1 VTLPQDIDLAVP
13 PDFAVPA
20 DIAAPPDIA
29 ADGGAALLAWF
40 ERMRADRPVWQDDTG
55 AWHVFRYADVQSVST
70 DSGRFSSDAT
80 RLDPNGEPPPPGT
93 LLVID
98 PPTHRT
104 LRRLVSQAFTPRMV
118 AGLAP
123 RIAEVTAD
131 LLAELAPDETEF
143 DLIDALAYPLPV
155 IVIAELLGV
164 PAADRTLFRRWADS
178 LMSLHVDDPSTGLD
192 VWETIQEMDAYLLAQ
207 TLDRRAHPRDDLISQ
222 LVLAEV
228 DGVRLTDEEVINFTA
243 LLLLAGHV
251 TTTMLLGNALLC
263 LDENPAVLRAVCA
276 DRSLVPAVLEEV
288 LRLRPPFPRVARVT
302 TEDVEVAGTVIP
314 ASSMVWPWVLS
325 ANRDERQ
332 FPDATRFDPYR
343 VSTTGHAAFG
353 HGVHYC
359 LGAPLARLE
368 GRIALTMLLERF
380 GELRLTPGS
389 PVPFH
394 TGGVFGVRQLSLT
407 RPGNVS

>member
-1 VTLPQDIDLAVP
+1 VTAQLTLPP
-13 PDFAVPA
+13 E
-20 DIAAPPDIA
+20 IAP
-29 ADGGAALLAWF
+29 DGGRSLLTWF
-40 ERMRADRPVWQDDTG
+40 ERMRAENPVWQDETG
-55 AWHVFRYADVQSVST
+55 AWHVFRFADVHTVST
-70 DSGRFSSDAT
+70 DSARFSSDAT
-80 RLDPNGEPPPPGT
+80 RLDPDGGPPPPGT

-98 PPTHRT
+98 PPAHRM

-118 AGLAP
+118 AGLEP
-123 RIAEVTAD
+123 RIVEVTAE
-131 LLAELAPDETEF
+131 LLDAVDGPEF

-164 PAADRTLFRRWADS
+164 PTADRELFRRWADR
-178 LMSLHVDDPSTGLD
+178 LMSLHVDDPTTGEQ

-228 DGVRLTDEEVINFTA
+228 DGTRLTDEEVINFTA

-263 LDENPAVLRAVCA
+263 LDENPAVLRAAAA
-276 DRSLVPAVLEEV
+276 DPSLVPAVLEEV

-332 FPDATRFDPYR
+332 FTAPNRFEVGRSNP
-343 VSTTGHAAFG
+343 HAAFG

-368 GRIALTMLLERF
+368 GRIALTMLLARF
-380 GELRLTPGS
+380 AEPRLTPGRA
-389 PVPFH
+389 VPFH
-394 TGGVFGVRQLSLT
+394 AGGVFGVRQLSLT
-407 RPGNVS
+407 VR